1 MTTETHGI
9 ARSAPARTATDL
21 PGPAPAPEADVVA
34 LPRAVDTA
42 IDTAIGPVIDTV
54 IDLTDAAVG
63 RPATGRTAV
72 TGLPLAPHRVPTRAP
87 GWLRGYTVALVG
99 LDAVALLLGALVGH
113 LTRFERLDGTVAG
126 MDYSEIM
133 VFATVGWVLTLAA
146 SRTYEPG
153 CTGLGSEEFRRVG
166 NAAARFTALLAIVV
180 YLARWDV
187 ARGLVVVALPVATLL
202 TLGFRF
208 LARKVLHAVR
218 ADGRASHRVLVVGCG
233 DSRDSLA
240 ERLAA
245 SPHCGLRVIGSCS
258 PVAGGSG
265 AVPSLSHV
273 RALAE
278 RLDADTVAVAHS
290 TEVTAEVLRRLA
302 WSLEG
307 SGINLLVAPALTDI
321 AGPRINI
328 RPVSGLPL
336 LQIAEPEFTG
346 AGRVV
351 KRVMDV
357 LGSLAL
363 LVLLSPVL
371 LGVAVA
377 VRLNDAGPVLFR
389 QTRIGRGGQPF
400 TILKFRT
407 MAIDAEDRLAALHAL
422 NDHGDGSVLFKL
434 RNDPRVTSVGRHL
447 RRFSLD
453 ELPQL
458 LNVLRGQ
465 MSLVGPRPPL
475 PSEVERYEQH
485 VHRRLLVKPGM
496 TGLWQVSG
504 RSDLNWS
511 ETVRLD
517 LYYVE
522 NWAVSLDVEILWKTL
537 RAVLHGSGAR

>member
-1 MTTETHGI
+1 M
-9 ARSAPARTATDL
+9 
-21 PGPAPAPEADVVA
+21 
-34 LPRAVDTA
+34 
-42 IDTAIGPVIDTV
+42 
-54 IDLTDAAVG
+54 
-63 RPATGRTAV
+63 
-72 TGLPLAPHRVPTRAP
+72 
-87 GWLRGYTVALVG
+87 
-99 LDAVALLLGALVGH
+99 
-113 LTRFERLDGTVAG
+113 
-126 MDYSEIM
+126 
-133 VFATVGWVLTLAA
+133 
-146 SRTYEPG
+146 
-153 CTGLGSEEFRRVG
+153 
-166 NAAARFTALLAIVV
+166 
-180 YLARWDV
+180 
-187 ARGLVVVALPVATLL
+187 
-202 TLGFRF
+202 
-208 LARKVLHAVR
+208 
-218 ADGRASHRVLVVGCG
+218 
-233 DSRDSLA
+233 
-240 ERLAA
+240 
-245 SPHCGLRVIGSCS
+245 
-258 PVAGGSG
+258 
-265 AVPSLSHV
+265 
-273 RALAE
+273 
-278 RLDADTVAVAHS
+278 
-290 TEVTAEVLRRLA
+290 A

-346 AGRVV
+346 AGRVL

-363 LVLLSPVL
+363 LVVLSPVL
-371 LGVAVA
+371 LAVA
-377 VRLNDAGPVLFR
+377 TAVRAHDGGPVLFR

-407 MAIDAEDRLAALHAL
+407 MAIDAEDRLAALHAQ
-422 NDHGDGSVLFKL
+422 NDHGDGGVLFKL
-434 RNDPRVTSVGRHL
+434 RDDPRITSVGRHL

-504 RSDLNWS
+504 RSDLDWS

-522 NWAVSLDVEILWKTL
+522 NWAVSLDIEILWKTL
-537 RAVLHGSGAR
+537 RAVIHGSGAR